1 MHLNQKG
8 IKVLKTKK
16 LLNIFIKKD
25 SIVLFFSILDSSNN
39 NLKIL
44 KKSLLQ
50 DNIQIYFIKNS
61 FLKKI
66 LATFPGFTNI
76 KHLLNGPILIGTILK
91 KKDFY
96 DFSLKLE
103 KKYKLVIL
111 GCLLNQKLYN
121 GSFIKKLTDLK
132 REKVYYS
139 LISTFLHKQ
148 HFLSLLLKNRIK
160 ESK

>member
-8 IKVLKTKK
+8 IKVLKTTK
-16 LLNIFIKKD
+16 LLNIFMKKD
-25 SIVLFFSILDSSNN
+25 SIVLLFSILDSSNN

-44 KKSLLQ
+44 KKALLQ
-50 DNIQIYFIKNS
+50 DNIQICFIKNS
-61 FLKKI
+61 LLKKT
-66 LATFPGFTNI
+66 LATFSGFNNV
-76 KHLLNGPILIGTILK
+76 KHLLNGPVLIGTTLK
-91 KKDFY
+91 EKDFY

-103 KKYKLVIL
+103 KKYKIVIL

-132 REKVYYS
+132 REKIYYS

-160 ESK
+160 AFK